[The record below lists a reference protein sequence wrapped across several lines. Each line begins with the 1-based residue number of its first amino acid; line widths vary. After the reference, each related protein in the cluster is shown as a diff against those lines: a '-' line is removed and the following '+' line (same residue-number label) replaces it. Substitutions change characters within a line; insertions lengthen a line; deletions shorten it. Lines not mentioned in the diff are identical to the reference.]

1 MKRERYHCAM
11 PSPRGLILFILALML
26 DFYFFLS
33 FTLIG
38 SSRIE
43 IETVLV
49 ETRSI
54 IYQVEQLSLTFEV
67 EILYS

>member
-1 MKRERYHCAM
+1 M
-11 PSPRGLILFILALML
+11 RGLVLFILELML

-43 IETVLV
+43 IEIVLV

-54 IYQVEQLSLTFEV
+54 IYQVGQLSLTFEV
-67 EILYS
+67 EVLYN

>member
-1 MKRERYHCAM
+1 M
-11 PSPRGLILFILALML
+11 RGLVLFILALML

-33 FTLIG
+33 FTLSG

-54 IYQVEQLSLTFEV
+54 IYQVEQPSLTFEV
-67 EILYS
+67 VVLYN